1 MIEIQTIAS
10 GSSGNAYLVTD
21 GVTPILLECGVRFK
35 DIQLATDFQVSSIKA
50 CLITH
55 EHQDHCKA
63 LKDLVN
69 KAAVTC
75 YMSEGTK
82 QALGIESHRIKP
94 LEPKKTV
101 RIGTW
106 KVLPFDVQHDVAEPF
121 GYLLENELGERL
133 LFATDT
139 YYIKYKFIG
148 ITHLL
153 VECNYDQ
160 ETLDANVTSG
170 KVHPSMKKRVMRS
183 HFGLENLLDFLK
195 ANDLSKLQEI
205 HLLHLSNGN
214 ANEERIR
221 KEVAR
226 LTGKMIFIP

>member
-1 MIEIQTIAS
+1 MIEIQTIAT
-10 GSSGNAYLVTD
+10 GSAGNAYLVTD

-55 EHQDHCKA
+55 EHQDHCKSI
-63 LKDLVN
+63 KDVL
-69 KAAVTC
+69 KAAVPC
-75 YMSEGTK
+75 YMSDGTK
-82 QALGIESHRIKP
+82 QALAIENHRIKP

-101 RIGTW
+101 RIGSW

-121 GYLLENELGERL
+121 GYLLENEQGERL

-139 YYIKYKFIG
+139 YYIKYKFVG

-160 ETLDANVTSG
+160 QTLDENAESG
-170 KVHPSMKKRVMRS
+170 RIHPAMKKRVMRS

>member
-21 GVTPILLECGVRFK
+21 GVTPILLECGVRYK
-35 DIQLATDFQVSSIKA
+35 DIQIATDFQVSQLQA
-50 CLITH
+50 CLISH
-55 EHQDHCKA
+55 EHQDHCKSFT
-63 LKDLVN
+63 DLIN
-69 KAAVTC
+69 KAAVPC
-75 YMSEGTK
+75 YMSEGTRR
-82 QALGIESHRIKP
+82 ALNVTGHKIKV
-94 LEPKKTV
+94 LAPKKTV
-101 RIGTW
+101 RIGSW

-139 YYIKYKFIG
+139 YYIKYKFTG

-160 ETLDANVTSG
+160 QTLDENVENG
-170 KVHPSMKKRVMRS
+170 RIHPSMKNRVMRS

-205 HLLHLSNGN
+205 HLLHLSNSN
-214 ANEERIR
+214 ANEARIR
-221 KEVAR
+221 KEIAR

>member
-1 MIEIQTIAS
+1 MIEIQTIAT
-10 GSSGNAYLVTD
+10 GSAGNAYLVTD

-50 CLITH
+50 CLISH
-55 EHQDHCKA
+55 EHQDHCKSI
-63 LKDLVN
+63 KDVL
-69 KAAVTC
+69 KAAVPC

-82 QALGIESHRIKP
+82 KALGIENHRIKT

-101 RIGTW
+101 RIGSW

-121 GYLLENELGERL
+121 GYLLENEQGERL

-139 YYIKYKFIG
+139 YYIKYKFVG

-160 ETLDANVTSG
+160 QTLDENAESG
-170 KVHPSMKKRVMRS
+170 RIHPAMKKRVMRS

-221 KEVAR
+221 REIAR

>member
-1 MIEIQTIAS
+1 MFEIQTIAT
-10 GSSGNAYLVTD
+10 GSAGNAYLVTD

-63 LKDLVN
+63 LKDVL
-69 KAAVTC
+69 KAAVPC

-82 QALGIESHRIKP
+82 QELGVESHKINA
-94 LEPKKTV
+94 LQPKKTI

-121 GYLLENELGERL
+121 GYLLENEQGERL

-139 YYIKYKFIG
+139 YYIKYKFTG

-160 ETLDANVTSG
+160 QTLDENVNAG
-170 KVHPSMKKRVMRS
+170 RIHPAMKKRVMRS
-183 HFGLENLLDFLK
+183 HFGLENLLEFLK

-221 KEVAR
+221 REIAR